1 MSVLCLL
8 LNITILMPFVSPQN
22 SLEVYF
28 GTRVREM
35 FARVKAVLDL
45 IIGVKPY
52 FLGAPEPLPIPAE

>member
-1 MSVLCLL
+1 M
-8 LNITILMPFVSPQN
+8 ILMRFALLRNNLKYISGLV
-22 SLEVYF
+22 F
-28 GTRVREM
+28 REM